1 MDTTYNPPRILI
13 LLIQMQR
20 DHLNTWQAL
29 LAVLPLN
36 GPWFGARGIKGAK
49 GIRMTTPRLLFECY
63 MGFAQPSLCRGRKR
77 KGCGQAR
84 AVIHGNAHEQ
94 HGKGCTDS
102 FWDSCSSAQPRA
114 TLRAPVTSLSKV
126 CSLPVT

>member
-36 GPWFGARGIKGAK
+36 GPWFGARGITGAK
-49 GIRMTTPRLLFECY
+49 GIRTTTPRLLFECY
-63 MGFAQPSLCRGRKR
+63 MGFAQPSLCRGRKQ

-84 AVIHGNAHEQ
+84 AQSTVIHGTSTNSTE
-94 HGKGCTDS
+94 
-102 FWDSCSSAQPRA
+102 RA
-114 TLRAPVTSLSKV
+114 APTAFGIRAA
-126 CSLPVT
+126 LPNLVLPSEHL